1 LDEKQEA
8 HLIEENLFLQQRSQE
23 LETLFKIS
31 GLLNQQGTYKDK
43 LNGVIKELALVA
55 EVSGVR
61 IVVPDPEHG
70 GLRTII
76 REVGSTLPELQQVR
90 GLSLMAFES
99 GQAVVANDYPSHPNA
114 DPVALATGAKS
125 VIALPIKNAEET
137 IAVAG
142 ITSPEINHF
151 NPDRVRLL
159 TAIVDGLGPLL
170 ENARLDSQ
178 LLQRSEEL
186 EALFKISNIFGQP
199 GTYEDKLSGVI
210 EEIARVADVYGVRII
225 VRDPDDGGLRT
236 MVRGQMEWEALPALQ
251 QVQGLSLMAFESG
264 EAVLANDYSSHP
276 NAEQMFIERGV
287 KSSISL
293 PIKADDKIIA
303 VAGIASDELNHF
315 NPERVRL
322 LTAIVDGL
330 GPLLENARLDQDLLD
345 SNSQLSEALETLK
358 ATQEHLVHQERLSAL
373 GTMASGIAHDF
384 NNALSPIFGYSEFL
398 LEDADG
404 FDESTVKYL
413 QEIRT
418 SAQDAGAVV
427 SRLREFYRERD
438 GSELMAPVNLN
449 DVVAR
454 VISLTQP
461 KWRDMAL
468 ANGIDIQLI
477 TQLADDL
484 PEISGDEAELRSA
497 LGNLVFNAVDA
508 MPEGGTIILKTFQDG
523 QEVILEVAD
532 TGTGMRDEVLKR
544 AMEPFFT
551 TKEERGTGMG
561 LAMVYGSLQRHEGEL
576 EVESEVGKGTTFRFR
591 IPVQTE
597 VQNIAETLEV
607 EPFPS
612 GLRFLVV
619 DDEQRVRDMVGEFLR
634 RQGSAVET
642 AANGREAL
650 EKFHQSEFDLVITYP
665 GMPEMNGDALA
676 EAIKGESPNMPIIM
690 LTGFG
695 EMMTSNNEK
704 PAGVDVILGKPVTP
718 AALRQVV
725 TVLRAEY
732 AARD

>member
-1 LDEKQEA
+1 
-8 HLIEENLFLQQRSQE
+8 
-23 LETLFKIS
+23 
-31 GLLNQQGTYKDK
+31 
-43 LNGVIKELALVA
+43 
-55 EVSGVR
+55 
-61 IVVPDPEHG
+61 
-70 GLRTII
+70 
-76 REVGSTLPELQQVR
+76 
-90 GLSLMAFES
+90 MAFES
-99 GQAVVANDYPSHPNA
+99 GQAVVSNDYPSHPNA

-330 GPLLENARLDQDLLD
+330 GPLLENARLDQDRLD

-484 PEISGDEAELRSA
+484 PEISGDEAELRSV

-508 MPEGGTIILKTFQDG
+508 MPEGGTITLKTFQDG

-576 EVESEVGKGTTFRFR
+576 EVESEVG
-591 IPVQTE
+591 
-597 VQNIAETLEV
+597 
-607 EPFPS
+607 
-612 GLRFLVV
+612 
-619 DDEQRVRDMVGEFLR
+619 
-634 RQGSAVET
+634 
-642 AANGREAL
+642 
-650 EKFHQSEFDLVITYP
+650 
-665 GMPEMNGDALA
+665 
-676 EAIKGESPNMPIIM
+676 
-690 LTGFG
+690 
-695 EMMTSNNEK
+695 
-704 PAGVDVILGKPVTP
+704 
-718 AALRQVV
+718 
-725 TVLRAEY
+725 
-732 AARD
+732 

>member
-1 LDEKQEA
+1 MDEKQEA

-303 VAGIASDELNHF
+303 VAGIA
-315 NPERVRL
+315 
-322 LTAIVDGL
+322 
-330 GPLLENARLDQDLLD
+330 
-345 SNSQLSEALETLK
+345 
-358 ATQEHLVHQERLSAL
+358 
-373 GTMASGIAHDF
+373 
-384 NNALSPIFGYSEFL
+384 
-398 LEDADG
+398 
-404 FDESTVKYL
+404 
-413 QEIRT
+413 
-418 SAQDAGAVV
+418 
-427 SRLREFYRERD
+427 
-438 GSELMAPVNLN
+438 
-449 DVVAR
+449 
-454 VISLTQP
+454 
-461 KWRDMAL
+461 
-468 ANGIDIQLI
+468 
-477 TQLADDL
+477 
-484 PEISGDEAELRSA
+484 
-497 LGNLVFNAVDA
+497 
-508 MPEGGTIILKTFQDG
+508 
-523 QEVILEVAD
+523 
-532 TGTGMRDEVLKR
+532 
-544 AMEPFFT
+544 
-551 TKEERGTGMG
+551 
-561 LAMVYGSLQRHEGEL
+561 
-576 EVESEVGKGTTFRFR
+576 
-591 IPVQTE
+591 
-597 VQNIAETLEV
+597 
-607 EPFPS
+607 
-612 GLRFLVV
+612 
-619 DDEQRVRDMVGEFLR
+619 
-634 RQGSAVET
+634 
-642 AANGREAL
+642 
-650 EKFHQSEFDLVITYP
+650 
-665 GMPEMNGDALA
+665 
-676 EAIKGESPNMPIIM
+676 
-690 LTGFG
+690 
-695 EMMTSNNEK
+695 
-704 PAGVDVILGKPVTP
+704 
-718 AALRQVV
+718 
-725 TVLRAEY
+725 
-732 AARD
+732 

>member
-1 LDEKQEA
+1 MDEKQEA

-99 GQAVVANDYPSHPNA
+99 GQAVVSNDYPSHPNA

-418 SAQDAGAVV
+418 SAQDAGALV

-508 MPEGGTIILKTFQDG
+508 MPEGGTITLKTFQDG

-650 EKFHQSEFDLVITYP
+650 EKFHQSEFDLVITDR

-676 EAIKGESPNMPIIM
+676 EEIKGESPNMPIIM
-690 LTGFG
+690 LTRFG

>member
-1 LDEKQEA
+1 MDEKQEA

-31 GLLNQQGTYKDK
+31 GLLNRQGTYMDK

-55 EVSGVR
+55 DVSGVR

-137 IAVAG
+137 IVVAG

-210 EEIARVADVYGVRII
+210 EEIARVADMYGVRII

-449 DVVAR
+449 D
-454 VISLTQP
+454 
-461 KWRDMAL
+461 
-468 ANGIDIQLI
+468 GC
-477 TQLADDL
+477 
-484 PEISGDEAELRSA
+484 
-497 LGNLVFNAVDA
+497 
-508 MPEGGTIILKTFQDG
+508 
-523 QEVILEVAD
+523 
-532 TGTGMRDEVLKR
+532 
-544 AMEPFFT
+544 
-551 TKEERGTGMG
+551 
-561 LAMVYGSLQRHEGEL
+561 
-576 EVESEVGKGTTFRFR
+576 
-591 IPVQTE
+591 
-597 VQNIAETLEV
+597 
-607 EPFPS
+607 
-612 GLRFLVV
+612 
-619 DDEQRVRDMVGEFLR
+619 
-634 RQGSAVET
+634 
-642 AANGREAL
+642 
-650 EKFHQSEFDLVITYP
+650 
-665 GMPEMNGDALA
+665 
-676 EAIKGESPNMPIIM
+676 
-690 LTGFG
+690 
-695 EMMTSNNEK
+695 
-704 PAGVDVILGKPVTP
+704 
-718 AALRQVV
+718 
-725 TVLRAEY
+725 
-732 AARD
+732 

>member
-1 LDEKQEA
+1 MDEKQEA

-508 MPEGGTIILKTFQDG
+508 MPEGGTITLKTFQDG

-650 EKFHQSEFDLVITYP
+650 EKFHQSEFDLVITDR

-718 AALRQVV
+718 AALRQAV

>member
-1 LDEKQEA
+1 MDEKQEA

-76 REVGSTLPELQQVR
+76 REAGSTLPELQQVR

-99 GQAVVANDYPSHPNA
+99 GQAVVSNDYPSHPNA

-508 MPEGGTIILKTFQDG
+508 MPEGGTITLKTFQDG

-532 TGTGMRDEVLKR
+532 TGTGMRYEVLKR

-551 TKEERGTGMG
+551 TKEERGTCMG

-650 EKFHQSEFDLVITYP
+650 EKFHQSEFDLVITDR

-718 AALRQVV
+718 AALRQAV

>member
-1 LDEKQEA
+1 MDEKQEA

-330 GPLLENARLDQDLLD
+330 GPLLENARLDQDRLD

-650 EKFHQSEFDLVITYP
+650 EKFHQSEFDLVITDR

-718 AALRQVV
+718 AALRQAV

>member
-1 LDEKQEA
+1 MDEKQEA

-151 NPDRVRLL
+151 NPDRVRQL

-170 ENARLDSQ
+170 EKARLDSQ

-210 EEIARVADVYGVRII
+210 EEIARVADVDGGRII

-322 LTAIVDGL
+322 LTAIVDSL

-497 LGNLVFNAVDA
+497 LGNLVFQCSRRHVRRWHDNSENLPRWSRSDS
-508 MPEGGTIILKTFQDG
+508 GGSRH
-523 QEVILEVAD
+523 
-532 TGTGMRDEVLKR
+532 RDWD
-544 AMEPFFT
+544 
-551 TKEERGTGMG
+551 
-561 LAMVYGSLQRHEGEL
+561 QR
-576 EVESEVGKGTTFRFR
+576 
-591 IPVQTE
+591 
-597 VQNIAETLEV
+597 
-607 EPFPS
+607 
-612 GLRFLVV
+612 
-619 DDEQRVRDMVGEFLR
+619 
-634 RQGSAVET
+634 
-642 AANGREAL
+642 
-650 EKFHQSEFDLVITYP
+650 
-665 GMPEMNGDALA
+665 
-676 EAIKGESPNMPIIM
+676 
-690 LTGFG
+690 
-695 EMMTSNNEK
+695 
-704 PAGVDVILGKPVTP
+704 
-718 AALRQVV
+718 
-725 TVLRAEY
+725 
-732 AARD
+732 

>member
-1 LDEKQEA
+1 
-8 HLIEENLFLQQRSQE
+8 
-23 LETLFKIS
+23 
-31 GLLNQQGTYKDK
+31 
-43 LNGVIKELALVA
+43 
-55 EVSGVR
+55 
-61 IVVPDPEHG
+61 
-70 GLRTII
+70 
-76 REVGSTLPELQQVR
+76 
-90 GLSLMAFES
+90 MAFES

-186 EALFKISNIFGQP
+186 EALFIISNIFGQP

-508 MPEGGTIILKTFQDG
+508 MPEGGTITLKTFQDG

-551 TKEERGTGMG
+551 TKEERGTCMG
-561 LAMVYGSLQRHEGEL
+561 LAMVYGSLQRHESEL
-576 EVESEVGKGTTFRFR
+576 EVESEVG
-591 IPVQTE
+591 
-597 VQNIAETLEV
+597 
-607 EPFPS
+607 
-612 GLRFLVV
+612 
-619 DDEQRVRDMVGEFLR
+619 QRNHLQVPHTGPNGSPKYRRD
-634 RQGSAVET
+634 A
-642 AANGREAL
+642 
-650 EKFHQSEFDLVITYP
+650 
-665 GMPEMNGDALA
+665 
-676 EAIKGESPNMPIIM
+676 
-690 LTGFG
+690 
-695 EMMTSNNEK
+695 
-704 PAGVDVILGKPVTP
+704 
-718 AALRQVV
+718 
-725 TVLRAEY
+725 
-732 AARD
+732 

>member
-1 LDEKQEA
+1 MDEKQEA
-8 HLIEENLFLQQRSQE
+8 HLIEENLFLQQLSQE

-508 MPEGGTIILKTFQDG
+508 MPEGGTITLKTFQDG

-718 AALRQVV
+718 AALRQAV

>member
-1 LDEKQEA
+1 MDEKQEA

-99 GQAVVANDYPSHPNA
+99 GQAVVSNDYPSHPNA

-508 MPEGGTIILKTFQDG
+508 MPEGGTITLKTFQDG

-650 EKFHQSEFDLVITYP
+650 EKFHQSEFDLVITDR

>member
-1 LDEKQEA
+1 MDEKQEA

-508 MPEGGTIILKTFQDG
+508 MPEGGTITLKTFQDG

-532 TGTGMRDEVLKR
+532 TGTGMRYEVLKR

-551 TKEERGTGMG
+551 TKEERGTCRAWLWCMARSSVTKASWR
-561 LAMVYGSLQRHEGEL
+561 LKARSA
-576 EVESEVGKGTTFRFR
+576 K
-591 IPVQTE
+591 
-597 VQNIAETLEV
+597 
-607 EPFPS
+607 EPPS
-612 GLRFLVV
+612 GSAYRSK
-619 DDEQRVRDMVGEFLR
+619 RKSKISPR
-634 RQGSAVET
+634 R
-642 AANGREAL
+642 L
-650 EKFHQSEFDLVITYP
+650 K
-665 GMPEMNGDALA
+665 
-676 EAIKGESPNMPIIM
+676 
-690 LTGFG
+690 
-695 EMMTSNNEK
+695 
-704 PAGVDVILGKPVTP
+704 
-718 AALRQVV
+718 
-725 TVLRAEY
+725 
-732 AARD
+732 

>member
-1 LDEKQEA
+1 
-8 HLIEENLFLQQRSQE
+8 
-23 LETLFKIS
+23 
-31 GLLNQQGTYKDK
+31 
-43 LNGVIKELALVA
+43 
-55 EVSGVR
+55 
-61 IVVPDPEHG
+61 
-70 GLRTII
+70 
-76 REVGSTLPELQQVR
+76 
-90 GLSLMAFES
+90 MES
-99 GQAVVANDYPSHPNA
+99 GKSMVENNYQSRRDTDPTAIA
-114 DPVALATGAKS
+114 DGLKS
-125 VIALPIKNAEET
+125 LIALPIKGTEGTLGVA
-137 IAVAG
+137 AVA
-142 ITSPEINHF
+142 SRQAH
-151 NPDRVRLL
+151 
-159 TAIVDGLGPLL
+159 
-170 ENARLDSQ
+170 
-178 LLQRSEEL
+178 
-186 EALFKISNIFGQP
+186 
-199 GTYEDKLSGVI
+199 
-210 EEIARVADVYGVRII
+210 
-225 VRDPDDGGLRT
+225 
-236 MVRGQMEWEALPALQ
+236 
-251 QVQGLSLMAFESG
+251 
-264 EAVLANDYSSHP
+264 
-276 NAEQMFIERGV
+276 
-287 KSSISL
+287 
-293 PIKADDKIIA
+293 
-303 VAGIASDELNHF
+303 HF

-322 LTAIVDGL
+322 LTAIVDGF
-330 GPLLENARLDQDLLD
+330 GNFLEKARLDQDLID
-345 SNSQLSEALETLK
+345 SNRHLLEALDTLR

-384 NNALSPIFGYSEFL
+384 NNALSPILGYSEFL

-508 MPEGGTIILKTFQDG
+508 MPEGGTITLKTFQDG

-551 TKEERGTGMG
+551 TKEERGTCMG

-650 EKFHQSEFDLVITYP
+650 EKFHQSEFDLVITDR

-695 EMMTSNNEK
+695 EMMTSTGDK
-704 PAGVDVILGKPVTP
+704 PGGVDVILAKPVTP
-718 AALRQVV
+718 ATLRQAVTALR
-725 TVLRAEY
+725 AKY

>member
-1 LDEKQEA
+1 MDEKQEA

-99 GQAVVANDYPSHPNA
+99 GQAVVSNDYPSHPNA

-330 GPLLENARLDQDLLD
+330 GPLLENARLDQDRLD

-508 MPEGGTIILKTFQDG
+508 MPEGGTITLKTFQDG

-532 TGTGMRDEVLKR
+532 TGTGMRYEVLKR

-650 EKFHQSEFDLVITYP
+650 EKFHQSEFDLVITDR